1 MTAVPGARP
10 GAPRPTG
17 DRATAKVRHLAAASG
32 LGEVRHVSA
41 ATLNGPA
48 WTVLVLIVLVF
59 SAGPS
64 LVGNAAPSSVAVLL
78 PAFAALAA
86 LALWFLASEKLVV
99 LDHGILVGSFAPL
112 LRPAV
117 LPFTAIDPRTVR
129 AVVGNQRTTGLL
141 LADRGVSGAS
151 RTVLWSRRCVTFVGV
166 SPVLARRAA
175 ARREPVSLATAQS
188 ADLWMFSARDP
199 RRQEAL
205 VRALGETM
213 RAAGVPGAQDV
224 EALALP
230 PRPVEVSPDGADRL
244 AIPEWMR
251 GPRAR
256 RTQPTR

>member
-1 MTAVPGARP
+1 MTAGPGPGAARS
-10 GAPRPTG
+10 TG

-41 ATLNGPA
+41 TTLNGPA
-48 WTVLVLIVLVF
+48 WAVLVLVLLVF
-59 SAGPS
+59 SLGPS

-86 LALWFLASEKLVV
+86 LGLWFLASEKLVV
-99 LDHGILVGSFAPL
+99 LDHGILVGSFAPF

-117 LPFTAIDPRTVR
+117 LPFTAIDARTVR
-129 AVVGNQRTTGLL
+129 AVVANPRTTGLL

-151 RTVLWSRRCVTFVGV
+151 RTVLWSRRCVTFLGV
-166 SPVLARRAA
+166 APVLARRAA

-205 VRALGETM
+205 VRALGDAM
-213 RAAGVPGAQDV
+213 RAAAVPGAQDV
-224 EALALP
+224 EPLALP

-244 AIPEWMR
+244 AIPEAMR
-251 GPRAR
+251 SSRVRRAPAAR
-256 RTQPTR
+256 